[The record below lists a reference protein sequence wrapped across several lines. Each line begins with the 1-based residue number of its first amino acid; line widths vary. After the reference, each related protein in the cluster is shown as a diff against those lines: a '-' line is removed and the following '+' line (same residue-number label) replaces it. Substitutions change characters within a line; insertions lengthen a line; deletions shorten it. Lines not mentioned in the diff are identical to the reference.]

1 MGGEYDLTTKLS
13 MGKLRGKDA
22 AGFKAARVFRSGGMR
37 GLIAAGLGLEEGHPF
52 NTPAPATKAP
62 TTKAPAT
69 KAPPTKAPP
78 TKFPAQFAR
87 PPASTF
93 FSTSERTEFILWALR
108 LSMPIE

>member
-13 MGKLRGKDA
+13 RGKLRGKDA

-37 GLIAAGLGLEEGHPF
+37 GLITAGLGLEEGHPF

-62 TTKAPAT
+62 A
-69 KAPPTKAPP
+69 TKAPP